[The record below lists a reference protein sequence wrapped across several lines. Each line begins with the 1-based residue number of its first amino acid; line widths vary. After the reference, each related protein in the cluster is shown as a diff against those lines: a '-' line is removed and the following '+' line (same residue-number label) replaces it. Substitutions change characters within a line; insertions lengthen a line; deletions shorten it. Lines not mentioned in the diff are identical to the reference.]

1 MRSAYRTLKIRSL
14 IYSVLRCCGL
24 RFLLFIGLACLSTQL
39 LGSVPLPETLPGIWQ
54 EVENGKGNLSIQKIP
69 QASGGRLI
77 TQPMKNG
84 HPDLRHTNAMAGLG
98 YLDVAVTGPGLNAT
112 KTAGIIRERSANRTA
127 FRWPPL
133 PLGRLDAGAL
143 TVSLEEDLARQAN
156 SLHVEALNNMLKLI
170 Y

>member
-1 MRSAYRTLKIRSL
+1 
-14 IYSVLRCCGL
+14 
-24 RFLLFIGLACLSTQL
+24 
-39 LGSVPLPETLPGIWQ
+39 LGSVPLPETIPGIWQ
-54 EVENGKGNLSIQKIP
+54 EVENGKGDLSIQKIP
-69 QASGGRLI
+69 RASGGRFI
-77 TQPMKNG
+77 TQPIKNG
-84 HPDLRHTNAMAGLG
+84 RLDLRYTNAMAAFV
-98 YLDVAVTGPGLNAT
+98 YLDVAGTDRGLNAT

>member
-1 MRSAYRTLKIRSL
+1 
-14 IYSVLRCCGL
+14 
-24 RFLLFIGLACLSTQL
+24 
-39 LGSVPLPETLPGIWQ
+39 LGSVPLPETLAGIWE
-54 EVENGKGNLSIQKIP
+54 EVENGEGNLSIQIVP
-69 QASGGRLI
+69 RASGGRLI

-84 HPDLRHTNAMAGLG
+84 HLDLRHTNAMVGLG
-98 YLDVAVTGPGLNAT
+98 YLDVAVPGRGLDAT
-112 KTAGIIRERSANRTA
+112 ETAGIIRERSANRTA
-127 FRWPPL
+127 FRCPPL

>member
-1 MRSAYRTLKIRSL
+1 
-14 IYSVLRCCGL
+14 
-24 RFLLFIGLACLSTQL
+24 LLFIGLACLSTQL
-39 LGSVPLPETLPGIWQ
+39 FGSVPLPETIPGIWQ
-54 EVENGKGNLSIQKIP
+54 EVENGKGDLSIQKIP
-69 QASGGRLI
+69 RASGGRLI

-84 HPDLRHTNAMAGLG
+84 PLDLRHTNAMAGLG
-98 YLDVAVTGPGLNAT
+98 SENVLQTGRPSVG
-112 KTAGIIRERSANRTA
+112 
-127 FRWPPL
+127 PPL